1 MNPTTGPKACI
12 LDLLGGRVDCKD
24 GPTWREATC
33 KEFGQFLQGWKN
45 VKGTNALFAIHR
57 RTRPSNKT
65 APHIRMVADF
75 QPQKPN
81 PHQIR
86 ITVGGSKILVDYDI
100 VTSTAKLSTAKIL
113 INRTLST

>member
-1 MNPTTGPKACI
+1 MNPTTGTKVCI
-12 LDLLGGRVDCKD
+12 LDLLGGRINGKD
-24 GPTWREATC
+24 GPNWREATC

-57 RTRPSNKT
+57 RTIPSNKT

-100 VTSTAKLSTAKIL
+100 VTPTADLYTAKIL
-113 INRTLST
+113 INSTLST